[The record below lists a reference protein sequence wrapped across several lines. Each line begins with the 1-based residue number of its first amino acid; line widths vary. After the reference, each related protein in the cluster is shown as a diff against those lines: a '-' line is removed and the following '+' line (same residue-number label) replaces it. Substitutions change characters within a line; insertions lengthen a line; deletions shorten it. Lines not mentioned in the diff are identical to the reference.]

1 VNERPTIQI
10 LVNGEPYQIAES
22 SQVSDLIG
30 ELKLPPERVAIELN
44 LSILPRA
51 KWAETVLNT
60 GDKLEI
66 VQFVG
71 GGLS

>member
-1 VNERPTIQI
+1 VSDRPTIQI
-10 LVNGEPYQIAES
+10 SVNGEPYQIAEN
-22 SQVSDLIG
+22 SQVTDLVD

-51 KWAETVLNT
+51 RWDETVLCA
-60 GDKLEI
+60 GDRLEI

-71 GGLS
+71 GGLE